1 MSYLFVCLIW
11 SEKTVGLC
19 SRWASGGH
27 PPAGPQ
33 PSRCVGKLTCR
44 QREHRGKGT
53 LLLIVLA
60 PSPAPLEV
68 LVGPHARVMCSMI
81 GFPCVSVCVSVCEC
95 VCECV
100 CVCETES
107 ACVGICVQQRRGP
120 SRTSTRA
127 PAPAG
132 SGEMKPQP
140 WFSPR
145 GFHWGRNL
153 FSWGRK
159 PACPEL
165 STLDSLSSA
174 NSYCEVN
181 VQRSGQFY
189 V

>member
-1 MSYLFVCLIW
+1 M
-11 SEKTVGLC
+11 
-19 SRWASGGH
+19 
-27 PPAGPQ
+27 Q
-33 PSRCVGKLTCR
+33 QVGK
-44 QREHRGKGT
+44 RG
-53 LLLIVLA
+53 
-60 PSPAPLEV
+60 PSPRRPSALPVCGQADQQTERAPGEGDPASDCPGSQPCTSRSAGGTARTGNV
-68 LVGPHARVMCSMI
+68 LHDRISM
-81 GFPCVSVCVSVCEC
+81 CEC